1 MNEIGIPE
9 LKIICGVDEA
19 GRGPLVGSVVAAA
32 VVLDPNYP
40 IEGLKDSKKLSEK
53 SREILYEKI
62 ISYSKAWSIAQASSE
77 EIDQINILQATMLA
91 MKRAIEGLDAILGR
105 SPDLALIDG
114 NRCPDISI
122 NAEAI
127 VKGDTKEPAISAAS
141 ILAKVTRDRQMQMLH
156 AQYPQFA
163 FNQHKGYPTVAHLKA
178 INQYGICPENRK
190 TFVPV
195 KNYLHLNL
203 IHD

>member
-62 ISYSKAWSIAQASSE
+62 IS
-77 EIDQINILQATMLA
+77 
-91 MKRAIEGLDAILGR
+91 
-105 SPDLALIDG
+105 
-114 NRCPDISI
+114 
-122 NAEAI
+122 
-127 VKGDTKEPAISAAS
+127 
-141 ILAKVTRDRQMQMLH
+141 
-156 AQYPQFA
+156 
-163 FNQHKGYPTVAHLKA
+163 
-178 INQYGICPENRK
+178 
-190 TFVPV
+190 
-195 KNYLHLNL
+195 
-203 IHD
+203 

>member
-1 MNEIGIPE
+1 MRD
-9 LKIICGVDEA
+9 LICGVDEA
-19 GRGPLVGSVVAAA
+19 GRGPLAGSVYAAA
-32 VVLDPNYP
+32 VILGPDHG
-40 IEGLKDSKKLSEK
+40 ISGLADSKVMTAAN
-53 SREILYEKI
+53 RESVAAEIRLR
-62 ISYSKAWSIAQASSE
+62 ALAFAVASASVD
-77 EIDQINILQATMLA
+77 EIDQVNILKATMLA
-91 MKRAIEGLDAILGR
+91 MQRAVEQLR
-105 SPDLALIDG
+105 VVPFHVLIDG

-178 INQYGICPENRK
+178 INQYGICPEHRK
-190 TFVPV
+190 TFGPV